1 MTFGAQQKQSAIR
14 WRIRGIND
22 SAAIRLGVNRRD
34 DRREEG
40 GAFDVLRHDP
50 MMDRW
55 RQT

>member
-50 MMDRW
+50 TDRW